1 VDLISGDLLRYF
13 LVKSIQLRSNSP
25 GSSYVVGVPRERLE
39 RGVWSHDVAGG
50 STIVFLGRH
59 SQHIVRTVRLQ

>member
-13 LVKSIQLRSNSP
+13 LVKSIQLRSNSR

-39 RGVWSHDVAGG
+39 RGV
-50 STIVFLGRH
+50 FLGRH